1 MLSPIIQRADAER
14 ILSSDDATHSR
25 VQLSVPPVGAV
36 LVVDDDDAARWLVVR
51 ALARSGIQTFEAV
64 DGKEAVEHVLAKPEL
79 IDAIILDVMMPGLNG
94 FDVIRHIKR
103 IPAAATTPIILVTA
117 SATEEDD
124 IVRGVEYGAIDYIMK
139 PVSTAVLT
147 AKVRAA
153 CERSRAERRL
163 RYDLRFA
170 ELHAMI
176 DPLTGLFNRRHFE
189 ARIRE
194 ASAYSKRHDQPFS
207 IVMVDLDHF
216 KSVNDT
222 YGHETGDH
230 VLTQFAAAVRSV
242 LRGEDVA
249 FRYGGE
255 EFVLLLRACDAER
268 AADVAERL
276 QKKLRQRPYLF
287 RDGTSRVIT
296 FSAGVAA
303 ALPSEGYGSA
313 ELVSRADA
321 ALYRA
326 KAAGRDRIAYW

>member
-1 MLSPIIQRADAER
+1 MLSSNIQRADAER
-14 ILSSDDATHSR
+14 ILSSDDATHKR
-25 VQLSVPPVGAV
+25 VQLSVPPMGAV
-36 LVVDDDDAARWLVVR
+36 LVVDDDEAARWLVVR
-51 ALARSGIQTFEAV
+51 ALARSGIQTFEAS
-64 DGKEAVEHVLAKPEL
+64 DGREAVEHVLARPEL
-79 IDAIILDVMMPGLNG
+79 IDAIVLDVMMPGLTG
-94 FDVIRHIKR
+94 FDVIRHVKR
-103 IPAAATTPIILVTA
+103 IPAAATIPVILVTA
-117 SATEEDD
+117 SATGDDD
-124 IVRGVEYGAIDYIMK
+124 IIRGVEYGAIDYIMK

-189 ARIRE
+189 TRLRE
-194 ASAYSKRHDQPFS
+194 ASAYAKRHDQPFS
-207 IVMVDLDHF
+207 IVMLDLDHF

-230 VLTQFAAAVRSV
+230 VLAQFASAVRAV
-242 LRGEDVA
+242 LRGEDLA

-255 EFVLLLRACDAER
+255 EFVLLLHACDAER

-276 QKKLRQRPYLF
+276 QKMLRNRPYLF
-287 RDGTSRVIT
+287 RDGASRPIT

-303 ALPSEGYGSA
+303 ALPAEGYGCA
-313 ELVSRADA
+313 ELISRADA

-326 KAAGRDRIAYW
+326 KSAGRDRIAYW

>member
-1 MLSPIIQRADAER
+1 MLSSIQRADAER
-14 ILSSDDATHSR
+14 ILSNDDVNQKR
-25 VQLSVPPVGAV
+25 VQLSVPPIGAV
-36 LVVDDDDAARWLVVR
+36 LVVDDDEAARWLVVR
-51 ALARSGIQTFEAV
+51 ALARSGIQTFEASN
-64 DGKEAVEHVLAKPEL
+64 GREAVEHVLERPEL
-79 IDAIILDVMMPGLNG
+79 IDAIVLDVMMPGLTG
-94 FDVIRHIKR
+94 FEVIRHIKR
-103 IPAAATTPIILVTA
+103 IPAAANIPIILVTA

-139 PVSTAVLT
+139 PISTAVLT

-189 ARIRE
+189 SRIRE
-194 ASAYSKRHDQPFS
+194 ASAYSKRHDQPFA
-207 IVMVDLDHF
+207 IVMMDLDHF
-216 KSVNDT
+216 KSINDT

-230 VLTQFAAAVRSV
+230 VLTQFAGAVRSV

-255 EFVLLLRACDAER
+255 EFVLLLRACDAQR

-276 QKKLRQRPYLF
+276 QKKLRARPYVF
-287 RDGTSRVIT
+287 RDGSTRTIT
-296 FSAGVAA
+296 FSAGIAA
-303 ALPSEGYGSA
+303 ALSGEGYGHA

-326 KAAGRDRIAYW
+326 KSAGRDRIAYW